1 VGAMDS
7 VGQPTRPHRLRIDLA
22 ELADALG
29 CGAEEVSAYLD
40 LDTGEVVWV
49 TPEDQR
55 ELEVVEAEYLQ
66 DLVDPQVRGEALAA
80 SAEQRGLPSWMMERL
95 HAADLVEA
103 GLGTRFI
110 RVHGRTPATAMRTW
124 VSLGRAELGYAV
136 P

>member
-1 VGAMDS
+1 MDS

-49 TPEDQR
+49 TPEGQR